1 MGMGVY
7 QARHDIVARQ
17 LLRTG
22 NRLPDQASA
31 AVHPQIN
38 RPVTIGQRH
47 RMHKP

>member
-1 MGMGVY
+1 MSMGVY
-7 QARHDIVARQ
+7 QARHDIVAGQ

-31 AVHPQIN
+31 VVHPQIS
-38 RPVTIGQRH
+38 RPVTIGQWH